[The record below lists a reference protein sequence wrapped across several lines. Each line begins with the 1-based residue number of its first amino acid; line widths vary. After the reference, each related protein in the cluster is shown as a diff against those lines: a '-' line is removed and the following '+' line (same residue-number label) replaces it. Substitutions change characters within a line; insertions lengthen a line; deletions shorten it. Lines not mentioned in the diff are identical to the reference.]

1 MENTKGY
8 PAVCG
13 MRTSSNVPDSKIMED
28 NNDISLRGLNLLGE
42 DSGAC
47 NEGGGGADGRKFL

>member
-1 MENTKGY
+1 
-8 PAVCG
+8 
-13 MRTSSNVPDSKIMED
+13 MED

-47 NEGGGGADGRKFL
+47 DEGVGGDADGRNFLCKEVMELFRLAVVKSLCY

>member
-1 MENTKGY
+1 
-8 PAVCG
+8 
-13 MRTSSNVPDSKIMED
+13 MED

-47 NEGGGGADGRKFL
+47 DEGGGGADGRNFLRKEVMELFRLAVVKSLCY